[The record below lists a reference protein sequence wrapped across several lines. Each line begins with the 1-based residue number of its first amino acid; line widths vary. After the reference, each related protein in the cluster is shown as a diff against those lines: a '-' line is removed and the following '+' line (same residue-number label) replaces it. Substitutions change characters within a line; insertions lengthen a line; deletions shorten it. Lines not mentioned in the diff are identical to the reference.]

1 MAEKRYR
8 LKDEST
14 GFHDPATGL
23 KIVRGQEVKLGTKVG
38 KLTMQAIQVGRL
50 IEVSATPSPVL
61 EAPRSRA
68 HRKARQSGEES
79 V

>member
-1 MAEKRYR
+1 MTEKIYR

-23 KIVRGQEVKLGTKVG
+23 KIVRGQEIKLGKKIG

-50 IEVSATPSPVL
+50 IEVSASPAEA
-61 EAPRSRA
+61 EAPQQPRA
-68 HRKARQSGEES
+68 HRKARQLGEDP